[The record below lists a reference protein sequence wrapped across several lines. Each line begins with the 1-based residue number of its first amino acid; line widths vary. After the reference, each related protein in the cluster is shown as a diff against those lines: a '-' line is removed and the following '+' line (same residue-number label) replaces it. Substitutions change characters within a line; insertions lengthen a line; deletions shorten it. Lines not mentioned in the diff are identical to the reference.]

1 MHYRL
6 SFVQPLQESVPA
18 IAASQINAAMERL
31 KAAESDEKAVH
42 AARRHFKRTRA
53 LLGLVEPAACGKIAR
68 RDQKRLASSARLLAA
83 ARDAQAAIA
92 AAVALEKD
100 FGAGP
105 NSRAF
110 SDLKS
115 FLDAR
120 RDRAGETL
128 QQASVK
134 TVLATL
140 EKTKASILKLD
151 LSGLTMSGL
160 LDSASQTYRNGRDA
174 MRDALENEGEEEIHR
189 WRKLV
194 QRHWRHMLLLKE
206 SWPKEAKARIALA
219 RRSRKSWACIT
230 ISPSSA
236 KRSQRTGS
244 FSEGRATSN
253 C

>member
-100 FGAGP
+100 FGACQFAGFLGP
-105 NSRAF
+105 QVVSGCSPGPR
-110 SDLKS
+110 
-115 FLDAR
+115 R
-120 RDRAGETL
+120 RDASAGQREDRIGNAGEDQGKHL
-128 QQASVK
+128 EARSEWPDDVWASR
-134 TVLATL
+134 L
-140 EKTKASILKLD
+140 
-151 LSGLTMSGL
+151 G
-160 LDSASQTYRNGRDA
+160 
-174 MRDALENEGEEEIHR
+174 
-189 WRKLV
+189 
-194 QRHWRHMLLLKE
+194 
-206 SWPKEAKARIALA
+206 IANIPERPGCHE
-219 RRSRKSWACIT
+219 RRSRK
-230 ISPSSA
+230 
-236 KRSQRTGS
+236 
-244 FSEGRATSN
+244 
-253 C
+253 